1 MKEVLEKTFY
11 EENIILENGKYNEI
25 LKEFIFNMSLG
36 KWRAWQKSMEIHREI
51 VFAFRRKLRSGSI
64 FAIPAEIDLR
74 SGSTFI
80 SLGKG
85 KRPRKTKYE
94 RC

>member
-36 KWRAWQKSMEIHREI
+36 K
-51 VFAFRRKLRSGSI
+51 
-64 FAIPAEIDLR
+64 
-74 SGSTFI
+74 
-80 SLGKG
+80 
-85 KRPRKTKYE
+85 
-94 RC
+94 